1 MSNAIDK
8 RIDDCQQ
15 IIPKG
20 YVNKQQVIETLKKYY
35 RLGNFPEHNMTIT
48 HCIWAIQEMK

>member
-1 MSNAIDK
+1 MNSIEK
-8 RIDDCQQ
+8 RIEDCQQ

-20 YVNKQQVIETLKKYY
+20 YVSKEKVIEEIKKYY

-48 HCIWAIQEMK
+48 QCIWAIQEME